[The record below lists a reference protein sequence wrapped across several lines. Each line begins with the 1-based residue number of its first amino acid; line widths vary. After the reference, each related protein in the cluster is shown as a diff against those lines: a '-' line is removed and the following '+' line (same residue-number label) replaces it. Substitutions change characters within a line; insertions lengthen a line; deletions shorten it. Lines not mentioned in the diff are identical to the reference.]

1 VTPLRALGEELRA
14 ARERRDISL
23 GAIAATTKISRTLLD
38 GLERGDC
45 SRWPGGLYNRS
56 YVRDYARAVGLPPDE
71 IVRRFVACFAD
82 AAQPAPPPRAQAAT
96 PASPLRL
103 TLATDAAEAR
113 TTWLLRARLLV
124 LDVAI
129 AVGAA
134 AIVANTTDVNFWMA
148 AAAATLCC
156 HATGVF
162 RTGTSLGS
170 STATWMRGTGLRASA
185 ETPAE
190 PELRVVDGEW

>member
-1 VTPLRALGEELRA
+1 VTPLRELGEDLRA
-14 ARERRDISL
+14 ARERRGISL
-23 GAIAATTKISRTLLD
+23 STIAATTKISRTLLE

-45 SRWPGGLYNRS
+45 SRWPGGIYNRS

-71 IVRRFVACFAD
+71 IVRRFVACLAD
-82 AAQPAPPPRAQAAT
+82 AALPAPSPGAPAAV

-129 AVGAA
+129 AVGGA
-134 AIVANTTDVNFWMA
+134 AIVASTTDVNFWIA
-148 AAAATLCC
+148 AAAAMLCC

-170 STATWMRGTGLRASA
+170 STAAGLRGAGLRASA

-190 PELRVVDGEW
+190 PELRVADGEW